1 MSTQTENDKTERLN
15 AALDV
20 RLIRDNGRFHLVV
33 PFTKSSRRETDGIVR
48 KDGLIVRETYY
59 FSDNSGDGVL
69 RVKLPIKELAETA
82 KSDSVKLQLVIDVLD
97 LILNSE

>member
-1 MSTQTENDKTERLN
+1 
-15 AALDV
+15 
-20 RLIRDNGRFHLVV
+20 
-33 PFTKSSRRETDGIVR
+33 
-48 KDGLIVRETYY
+48 LIVRETYY